1 MRKLLALCAVPLV
14 ALVVFLVAPAAH
26 AATDVTG
33 DWSAQMQGP
42 NGDMT
47 LTFHFKQDG
56 DKLTGTVDSPM
67 GGDPIPIQNGKID
80 GDKIY
85 WETSFNG
92 ATIQHDGTIDGDEI
106 KATVKSSDGNF
117 PEMNLVLKRVPA
129 KQP

>member
-1 MRKLLALCAVPLV
+1 MKKLLAFSAGLSL
-14 ALVVFLVAPAAH
+14 ALAAFLIAPRAF

-33 DWSAQMQGP
+33 DWTAQMQGP

-56 DKLTGTVDSPM
+56 SKITGSVDTGM
-67 GGDPIPIQNGKID
+67 GGPVDIQNGKID

-92 ATIQHDGTIDGDEI
+92 ATIQHNGTVDGDEI
-106 KATVKSSDGNF
+106 KASVKSSDGTF

-129 KQP
+129 K

>member
-1 MRKLLALCAVPLV
+1 MKKLLALCVILV
-14 ALVVFLVAPAAH
+14 TAFVVSATAPAAH

-33 DWSAQMQGP
+33 DWTAQMQGP

-56 DKLTGTVDSPM
+56 DKLTGSVDTGM
-67 GGDPIPIQNGKID
+67 GAPVDIQNGKID

-92 ATIQHDGTIDGDEI
+92 ATIQHDGTVNGDEI
-106 KATVKSSDGNF
+106 KATAKSSDGSF
-117 PEMNLVLKRVPA
+117 PEMNLDLKRAPA

>member
-1 MRKLLALCAVPLV
+1 MKKLLALCAVFFA
-14 ALVVFLVAPAAH
+14 ALAVFTVAPAVH

-33 DWSAQMQGP
+33 DWTAQMQGP

-56 DKLTGTVDSPM
+56 SKLTGSVDTGM
-67 GGDPIPIQNGKID
+67 GAPVDIQNGKID

-92 ATIQHDGTIDGDEI
+92 ATIQHDGTVNGDEI
-106 KATVKSSDGNF
+106 KATVKSSDGSF

>member
-1 MRKLLALCAVPLV
+1 MKKLVALCAILFAAIAVSIT
-14 ALVVFLVAPAAH
+14 APAAH

-33 DWSAQMQGP
+33 DWTAQMQGP

-56 DKLTGTVDSPM
+56 AKLTGTVDSPM

-92 ATIQHDGTIDGDEI
+92 AAIQHDGTLSGDEI
-106 KATVKSSDGNF
+106 KANVKSSDGSF
-117 PEMNLVLKRVPA
+117 PEMNIVLKRAAA

>member
-1 MRKLLALCAVPLV
+1 MKKLLALGAVLFAAIAV
-14 ALVVFLVAPAAH
+14 SITAPAAR

-33 DWSAQMQGP
+33 DWTAQMQGQ

-56 DKLTGTVDSPM
+56 DKIGGTVDSPM

-80 GDKIY
+80 GAKIY

-92 ATIQHDGTIDGDEI
+92 ATIQHDGTVTGDEI
-106 KATVKSSDGNF
+106 KVHVKSSDGNF
-117 PEMNLVLKRVPA
+117 PEMDLVLKRAA

>member
-1 MRKLLALCAVPLV
+1 MKKLLALCVMLAG
-14 ALVVFLVAPAAH
+14 VFFVSAAAPAAH

-33 DWSAQMQGP
+33 DWTAQMQGP

-67 GGDPIPIQNGKID
+67 GGDPIQIQNGKVA
-80 GDKIY
+80 GDKVY

-92 ATIQHDGTIDGDEI
+92 NTIQHDGTLSGDEI
-106 KATVKSSDGNF
+106 KATVKSSDGSF
-117 PEMNLVLKRVPA
+117 PEMNLVLKRAAA